1 MVSEF
6 ENIPL
11 ESVWGLGVIEFLN
24 DLLYLKLKEQKDAKE
39 YRKQTESLRR

>member
-11 ESVWGLGVIEFLN
+11 ESVWGLGVIQFLN
-24 DLLYLKLKEQKDAKE
+24 DLLYLKLKEQKDAQQYK
-39 YRKQTESLRR
+39 KQTEQLRK